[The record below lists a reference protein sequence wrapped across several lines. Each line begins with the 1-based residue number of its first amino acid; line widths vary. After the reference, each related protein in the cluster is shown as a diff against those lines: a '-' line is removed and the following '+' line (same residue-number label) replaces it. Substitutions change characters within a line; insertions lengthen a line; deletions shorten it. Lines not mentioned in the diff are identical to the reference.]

1 MDGWSGGREE
11 NGDVALR
18 ETETRIV
25 WRWSSCKKSQQASSS
40 RHPKLSNTAGPTA
53 METALF
59 SAASLF
65 HDPDD
70 PDEMQVG
77 AEAGAQAMDYV
88 ERVHEFPGMEL
99 SIREFS
105 CHQLNA
111 NLLWPGTF
119 SFADWLVKNKSILH
133 GRRILELGSGT
144 GALAIFLRKAFQVDI
159 TTSDYDDEEIEENIA
174 YNCKANSL
182 DVLPHI
188 RHTWGDQFPVLIPD
202 WDIVIASDIL
212 LYVKQ
217 YPNLV
222 RTLSFILKE
231 HKGSSQNT
239 GNTAITNKSG
249 TQVPVKFPM
258 FLMSWRRRIGKDWC
272 LFFEECK
279 KAGLEVQHLGDLVYL
294 IYTK

>member
-1 MDGWSGGREE
+1 MSM
-11 NGDVALR
+11 LPS
-18 ETETRIV
+18 ETRMVNGVELCEEEEEETIAQPGLFF
-25 WRWSSCKKSQQASSS
+25 RAAT
-40 RHPKLSNTAGPTA
+40 RRGPP
-53 METALF
+53 METAFF

-65 HDPDD
+65 HDSDD
-70 PDEMQVG
+70 PDEMHMDTEQ
-77 AEAGAQAMDYV
+77 AQSMDYE
-88 ERVHEFPGMEL
+88 ERVHQFPGMEL

-105 CHQLNA
+105 SHQLNA

-174 YNCKANSL
+174 YNCKANNL

-217 YPNLV
+217 YPNLT
-222 RTLSFILKE
+222 RTLSFLLKE
-231 HKGSSQNT
+231 YNGSTQNA
-239 GNTAITNKSG
+239 GSTAITNKSG